1 MAKTE
6 KVYCLGALEPSIG
19 AGLEVLLPEVL
30 LPEVLL
36 PEVLE
41 GLPMPDFG
49 GSPHADSTSANAAA
63 VAAKA
68 TGLSAWALR
77 GKEDAC
83 CVNVFRM
90 KKAFRRKKLNSCVC
104 LSDNAK

>member
-19 AGLEVLLPEVL
+19 AGL
-30 LPEVLL
+30 EVLL

-77 GKEDAC
+77 GKEDAF

-90 KKAFRRKKLNSCVC
+90 KKAFRRKKLNSCVY
-104 LSDNAK
+104 LIDNAK

>member
-19 AGLEVLLPEVL
+19 AGLEVL

-90 KKAFRRKKLNSCVC
+90 KKAFRRKKLNSCVY
-104 LSDNAK
+104 LIDNAK

>member
-19 AGLEVLLPEVL
+19 AGL
-30 LPEVLL
+30 EVLL

-77 GKEDAC
+77 GREDAF

-90 KKAFRRKKLNSCVC
+90 KKAFRRKKLNSCVY
-104 LSDNAK
+104 LIDNAK

>member
-19 AGLEVLLPEVL
+19 AGLEVL

-68 TGLSAWALR
+68 TGLSAWSLR

-90 KKAFRRKKLNSCVC
+90 KKAFRRKKLNSCVY
-104 LSDNAK
+104 LIDNAK

>member
-19 AGLEVLLPEVL
+19 AGL
-30 LPEVLL
+30 EVLL

>member
-19 AGLEVLLPEVL
+19 AGL
-30 LPEVLL
+30 EVLL

-90 KKAFRRKKLNSCVC
+90 KKAFRRKKLNSCVY
-104 LSDNAK
+104 LIDNAK

>member
-19 AGLEVLLPEVL
+19 AGL
-30 LPEVLL
+30 EVLL

-90 KKAFRRKKLNSCVC
+90 KKAFRRKKLNSCVY

>member
-19 AGLEVLLPEVL
+19 AGL
-30 LPEVLL
+30 EVLL

-68 TGLSAWALR
+68 TGLSAWTLR

-90 KKAFRRKKLNSCVC
+90 KKAFRRKKLNSCVY
-104 LSDNAK
+104 LIDNAK

>member
-19 AGLEVLLPEVL
+19 AGLEVL

-77 GKEDAC
+77 GKEDAF

-90 KKAFRRKKLNSCVC
+90 KKAFRRKKLNSCVY
-104 LSDNAK
+104 LIDNAK